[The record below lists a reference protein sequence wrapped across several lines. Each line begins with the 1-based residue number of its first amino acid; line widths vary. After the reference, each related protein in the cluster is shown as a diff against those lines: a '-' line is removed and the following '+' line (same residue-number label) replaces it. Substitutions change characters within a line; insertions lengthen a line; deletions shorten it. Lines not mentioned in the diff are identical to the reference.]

1 MSSFTTRPER
11 LTPGMCFL
19 GRLSK
24 QEFTAQTK
32 AESMFHHA
40 APLTTTQESHTKV
53 EGFLLK
59 AVFLGVHWQGQH
71 SQFSQ
76 TGW

>member
-1 MSSFTTRPER
+1 
-11 LTPGMCFL
+11 
-19 GRLSK
+19 
-24 QEFTAQTK
+24 
-32 AESMFHHA
+32 MFHHA